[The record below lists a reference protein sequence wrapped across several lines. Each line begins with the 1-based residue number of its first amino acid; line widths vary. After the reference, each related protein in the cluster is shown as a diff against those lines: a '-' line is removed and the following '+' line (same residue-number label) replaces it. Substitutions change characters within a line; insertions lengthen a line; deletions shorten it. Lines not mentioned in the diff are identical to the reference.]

1 MNSNFRYYY
10 PKHKTMST
18 CEKKQIVNHRNT
30 FDKNFG
36 LDFNCKDA
44 INFEMNFIVNII
56 LILEVFDGQTDLF

>member
-18 CEKKQIVNHRNT
+18 CEKKHIVNHRNT
-30 FDKNFG
+30 FDNNFN

-44 INFEMNFIVNII
+44 ITSESYF
-56 LILEVFDGQTDLF
+56 LG

>member
-1 MNSNFRYYY
+1 
-10 PKHKTMST
+10 MST